1 MPSSSALRAAV
12 VAAVL
17 FLAPTEAGL
26 LGIPHSHKSDARPG
40 GGVGKPDAQRAQG
53 LLKAGFTASQP
64 QEGVGAVASPTR
76 VGKAA
81 QRAQGLLKAGFN
93 ALQPQGGVGAAA
105 APTRVGKPTLGK
117 SGAKPWEMAD
127 SQARAAQAAGRPN
140 KLFERPTSALGRA
153 ADARMSG
160 GGPVTGPAKR
170 QVPFLKRKPTQTGI
184 SKAAGEMM
192 RAVGELEDI
201 EIEIEENKSMKEAMG
216 AQEPRK
222 KNRVPVQNEAKLN
235 STLSDFGRKQRGID
249 LSTGKAGRY
258 RTMRASSNFSAT
270 KTRPI
275 FASTRFASS
284 FNATSALAG
293 SAGAVGVMAN
303 DRAADRIEPG
313 ISKGRQGAASGSRG
327 GGSAGV
333 ENFAVEA
340 KPDSGA
346 DVKGQT
352 DTERPRN
359 AQGSEQGGDQA
370 PERGT
375 RTETQRARVQDRQA
389 STRPGQTLNDA
400 DKQDTGKKE
409 EDAMQEKNARDAKQ
423 RKIRSDSVID
433 TILSKTARDK
443 EPSGLSS
450 SISSSSASSTKT
462 GTDGTEY
469 KRSSI

>member
-76 VGKAA
+76 VGKPA
-81 QRAQGLLKAGFN
+81 QRAQGLLKAGFT
-93 ALQPQGGVGAAA
+93 ASQPQGGVGAAA

-192 RAVGELEDI
+192 RAVGELEDM
-201 EIEIEENKSMKEAMG
+201 EIEIEANKSMKEAMG

-303 DRAADRIEPG
+303 DRAADRDEPG
-313 ISKGRQGAASGSRG
+313 KSKGRLGAAAGSREG
-327 GGSAGV
+327 GGVGV
-333 ENFAVEA
+333 DNSTVRA

-346 DVKGQT
+346 DIKGQA
-352 DTERPRN
+352 DTVRPRN
-359 AQGSEQGGDQA
+359 AQSSEQGGDQA
-370 PERGT
+370 PELGT
-375 RTETQRARVQDRQA
+375 RTATQRARVHRQA
-389 STRPGQTLNDA
+389 SSRPGPGNDA
-400 DKQDTGKKE
+400 DKQDIGKKE
-409 EDAMQEKNARDAKQ
+409 EDARQEKNARDAKQ

-433 TILSKTARDK
+433 TILSKTAPDK
-443 EPSGLSS
+443 EPAGLSS
-450 SISSSSASSTKT
+450 SIPSSSASSSKT
-462 GTDGTEY
+462 GTDGIEY